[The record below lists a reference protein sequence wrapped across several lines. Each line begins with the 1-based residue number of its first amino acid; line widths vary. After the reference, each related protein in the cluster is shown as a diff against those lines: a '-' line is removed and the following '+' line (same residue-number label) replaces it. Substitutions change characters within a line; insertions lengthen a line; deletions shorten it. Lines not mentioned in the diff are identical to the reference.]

1 MRVRRSGFLPAPW
14 LAVAALVCQSQ
25 AAASVEIS
33 VQRLENESIVA
44 RYVFDREI
52 TAFRFLVA
60 EDVSRDQ
67 WQVDEASLTFAGNVV
82 SSIGGAP
89 FTPRNTLVI
98 LAFFRPLCATN
109 KVSFG
114 ERSPTRRRRLS

>member
-89 FTPRNTLVI
+89 FTTATLS
-98 LAFFRPLCATN
+98 CA
-109 KVSFG
+109 
-114 ERSPTRRRRLS
+114 